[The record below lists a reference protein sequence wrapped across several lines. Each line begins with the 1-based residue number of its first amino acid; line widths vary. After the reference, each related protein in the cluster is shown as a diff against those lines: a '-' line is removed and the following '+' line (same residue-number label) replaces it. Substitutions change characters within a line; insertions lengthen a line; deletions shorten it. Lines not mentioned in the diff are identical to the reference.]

1 MATRIYKTPFAAT
14 GDKESLATAD
24 QPDGKVSLQAGWT
37 PDYELPND
45 NPAYRPVG
53 RTEMNGILSEI
64 TESLGEV
71 QQYGYA
77 VWRAITG
84 GWPNGARV
92 YYGGNV
98 FVSLSSG
105 NQTEPGVAGS
115 SWKLDVSPDATAT
128 AKGIIQLASA
138 AEATAGANTTKAITP
153 ALLKQETDKRAPAS
167 HTHEMG
173 QVLGLIAALAAKLNT
188 AGGNPALTSSA
199 GIELGLRAADGYG
212 SYVKGY
218 KGSTESWYVGTGT
231 TTTDDVLISSYIHNT
246 YLRLMSDRVAV
257 NRPLYVG
264 NNVVYHA
271 GNLPAAADATT
282 AAKGIVQL
290 ATLAEANAGVNT
302 AKAMTPALVRSIGI
316 GQNWTDVTAARASG
330 TVYTNTTSRP
340 IFVCV
345 CATTQISAVVS
356 GVEILISQAG
366 ENNAYFI
373 VQPGGGYMAISS
385 NIRKWSELR

>member
-1 MATRIYKTPFAAT
+1 MDYPKSVPGVGLVDGRFVNEDPAT
-14 GDKESLATAD
+14 GQLGSIIPAEWGNALMSELFSVMAKRGVTPDETKFNQLAEVIFALATANA
-24 QPDGKVSLQAGWT
+24 AGM
-37 PDYELPND
+37 
-45 NPAYRPVG
+45 V
-53 RTEMNGILSEI
+53 
-64 TESLGEV
+64 
-71 QQYGYA
+71 
-77 VWRAITG
+77 
-84 GWPNGARV
+84 
-92 YYGGNV
+92 
-98 FVSLSSG
+98 
-105 NQTEPGVAGS
+105 
-115 SWKLDVSPDATAT
+115 
-128 AKGIIQLASA
+128 QLANA
-138 AEATAGANTTKAITP
+138 AEAAAGTNTTKAVTP
-153 ALLKQETDKRAPAS
+153 SLLKQETDKRAPAS

-218 KGSTESWYVGTGT
+218 KGGMESWYVGTGT
-231 TTTDDVLISSYIHNT
+231 TNTDDVLLSSYIHNT
-246 YLRLMSDRVAV
+246 YLRLMNDRVLV

-282 AAKGIVQL
+282 TVKGIVQL
-290 ATLAEANAGVNT
+290 ATLAEANAGTNT
-302 AKAMTPALVRSIGI
+302 EKAMTPALVRSIGI
-316 GQNWTDVTAARASG
+316 GQNWTDVTASRASG
-330 TVYTNTTSRP
+330 VVYTNTTGKP

-345 CATTQISAVVS
+345 CASTQISAVVS
-356 GVEILISQAG
+356 GIELLISQGG